1 MSCNIMRE
9 YINFSRKCINNYI
22 KIIMEK
28 QFDAN
33 TTTDLLNTYIDVRY
47 YDLYEKKYKKLEDN
61 IGYHL
66 LQCTYRLLEKS
77 ENTKE
82 DRKRIKKIF
91 TLFKYILYFDN
102 VIDCKSAKTII
113 KEIDEFRI
121 EKLNIKSDNFVNS
134 FFEILKEDLNKKKEF
149 IEQLDTKDFD
159 IIYGKTNQND
169 VYTTSLEHHLKFP
182 KIYSKYSIN
191 KAFVSKDINE
201 QKLFVIY
208 PMIVKKVLTNV
219 ISGDFKRE
227 YIVDYVTSIHSKPK
241 KIKRLYNLIDDDIS
255 KEKIILTIHYS
266 DYLTYKDQ
274 IQGFMREG
282 FRYAV
287 LLDNAFILNPD
298 NLQSLKVFKYIII
311 KKEYVYFEDLK
322 NLENII
328 IRR

>member
-121 EKLNIKSDNFVNS
+121 EKLNIKPRN
-134 FFEILKEDLNKKKEF
+134 
-149 IEQLDTKDFD
+149 
-159 IIYGKTNQND
+159 GK
-169 VYTTSLEHHLKFP
+169 H
-182 KIYSKYSIN
+182 
-191 KAFVSKDINE
+191 
-201 QKLFVIY
+201 
-208 PMIVKKVLTNV
+208 
-219 ISGDFKRE
+219 
-227 YIVDYVTSIHSKPK
+227 
-241 KIKRLYNLIDDDIS
+241 
-255 KEKIILTIHYS
+255 
-266 DYLTYKDQ
+266 
-274 IQGFMREG
+274 
-282 FRYAV
+282 
-287 LLDNAFILNPD
+287 
-298 NLQSLKVFKYIII
+298 
-311 KKEYVYFEDLK
+311 
-322 NLENII
+322 
-328 IRR
+328 